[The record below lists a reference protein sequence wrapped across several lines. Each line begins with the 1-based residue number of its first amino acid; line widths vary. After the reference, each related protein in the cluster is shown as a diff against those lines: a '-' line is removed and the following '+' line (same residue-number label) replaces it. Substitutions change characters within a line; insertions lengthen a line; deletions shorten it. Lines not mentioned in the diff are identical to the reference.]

1 MEILSHNNRLDYGR
15 SLIPE
20 DGWETSW
27 AIGTTYSLDLEV
39 LMSVPLS
46 LFHSK
51 YLSESTNE
59 NNLRTDMLD
68 SLDKVKDKMFVF
80 VHENNITSRCGYSML
95 MGFLDQNI
103 WNVPL
108 DSPNKNFHPKVW
120 LIRYTLKNG
129 NGKSATGTNFKYRL
143 ITMSRNITAA
153 TDFDIAVTMD
163 SYQTEK
169 EVAENSSLA
178 IMMTKLME
186 RTGRKDIIKQFTKEL
201 KHVRF
206 IPPYPF
212 DRKGKTAIFWPHV
225 FGQLKS
231 PLLQDKEYEELL
243 VISPFIDD
251 NTLNMLCSRCN
262 KTRPILIS
270 REYEMDRCSP
280 ETLNKWDC
288 YMWNSMLEEASNYEE
303 DEIGNNSIIS
313 HSISLHAKMFIAK
326 FRFDGDRY
334 SYNNWF
340 IGSTNCTQAGLR
352 SNYEAQVQLRS
363 LEQGTSAKE
372 VLNSLL
378 NPDAPLITSYK
389 VKEQS
394 VIDLEEE
401 KNRQIQRELI
411 FNLSNLDFKGTII
424 KEENGK
430 YAMDIHTDVVAWG
443 DFCQKYPDVDISLKL
458 FSSDMDD
465 WNLRQESRHKFICQM
480 CQQLSSFIRVRICF
494 TSDEEKNFLI
504 QLPVQIP
511 EERHGKI
518 MSEILDNEE
527 KLMRYLMFCLDAQT
541 DNEQQNIGK
550 QLKEM
555 HHSDHDNTAC
565 KHYSLPIYEKLL
577 LATSRNKSALKNI
590 RDNVEKLRK
599 VKDKNGKPLLSK
611 EFINMWNLFA
621 PYAK

>member
-120 LIRYTLKNG
+120 LIRYSLKSD
-129 NGKSATGTNFKYRL
+129 NGKSVTGTNFKYRL
-143 ITMSRNITAA
+143 ITMSRNITSA

-169 EVAENSSLA
+169 EVAENSSLT

-251 NTLNMLCSRCN
+251 NTLNMLHSRCHN
-262 KTRPILIS
+262 SRPILIS
-270 REYEMDRCSP
+270 REYEMDKCEP
-280 ETLNKWDC
+280 ETLKKWDC

-303 DEIGNNSIIS
+303 DETGNNSIIS
-313 HSISLHAKMFIAK
+313 HGISLHAKIFIAK
-326 FRFDGDRY
+326 FRFDGDWY

-352 SNYEAQVQLRS
+352 FNYEAQVQLRS
-363 LEQGTSAKE
+363 LEQGTSATD

-378 NPDAPLITSYK
+378 NPDVPLVTTYK

-394 VIDLEEE
+394 VIDPEEE
-401 KNRQIQRELI
+401 KNRKIQRELI
-411 FNLSNLDFKGTII
+411 FNLSHLDFKGTII

-430 YAMDIHTDVVAWG
+430 YAMDIHTDDVAWS

-458 FSSDMDD
+458 FSSDMDV
-465 WNLRQESRHKFICQM
+465 WNLRQEYRHKFICQM
-480 CQQLSSFIRVRICF
+480 CQQLSSFIRARICF
-494 TSDEEKNFLI
+494 TPDEEKNFLI

-511 EERHGKI
+511 E
-518 MSEILDNEE
+518 
-527 KLMRYLMFCLDAQT
+527 
-541 DNEQQNIGK
+541 
-550 QLKEM
+550 
-555 HHSDHDNTAC
+555 DH
-565 KHYSLPIYEKLL
+565 
-577 LATSRNKSALKNI
+577 
-590 RDNVEKLRK
+590 V
-599 VKDKNGKPLLSK
+599 
-611 EFINMWNLFA
+611 
-621 PYAK
+621 